1 MQPALA
7 FAIGNWEYK
16 KLIERNMKEI
26 NAQGRRNMKG
36 MNAIEGTYITGND
49 RKEERKR

>member
-1 MQPALA
+1 
-7 FAIGNWEYK
+7 
-16 KLIERNMKEI
+16 MKEI

-49 RKEERKR
+49 RKEERKRERKGKFVVDTGSILVL

>member
-1 MQPALA
+1 MQPASA
-7 FAIGNWEYK
+7 FGIGNWEYK
-16 KLIERNMKEI
+16 KLIKRNMKEI

-36 MNAIEGTYITGND
+36 MNAIEGIYISGND